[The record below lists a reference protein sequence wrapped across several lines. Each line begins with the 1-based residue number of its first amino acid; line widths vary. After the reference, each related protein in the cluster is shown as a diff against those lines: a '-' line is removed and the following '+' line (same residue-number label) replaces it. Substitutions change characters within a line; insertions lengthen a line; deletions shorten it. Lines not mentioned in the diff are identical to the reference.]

1 MLCLQEKLRFKKGNF
16 SPRRGP
22 TLKVQTILNLL
33 PCPTRHRFSSVFLLP
48 PFLSTDSPSLFSFKP
63 SLDFPLPWL
72 PLPPTSTFSHNNS
85 PLFSLF
91 TPSSKTMPSLTAPH
105 GLPLFLLLFLFLF
118 SSVSAQSQP
127 SPDPRSDPYQ
137 YRLSG
142 SMAVI
147 IVILIAALFF
157 MAFFSVYIRH
167 CNDSQSNT
175 IRPITVA
182 AGRSRRATR
191 GLDPAVIETFPTL
204 IYSDVKEHKIGK
216 SALECAVCL
225 NEFEDDETLRLIPKC
240 DHVFHPE
247 CIDAWLAS
255 HSTCPV
261 CRANLSPQLTESV
274 HRVDD
279 SNAVVNS
286 DTDGGDIEAQ
296 STDVV
301 LETTAPPTVQ
311 IQTESELTTTTG
323 NKALNRTRTR
333 GSRSNRLRW
342 LFPRSHSTGHSLVQP
357 GEDTERF
364 TLRLPVEIRKQ
375 VVNRKLNR
383 AMSMVV
389 LARQSSSMR
398 GYRFGSGEGSSR
410 GKYYRRLER
419 LDRTSKSDRWVLSMT
434 PPFFTRM
441 SSMKTPR
448 GGSNRGE
455 PGSGRELG
463 QGNTAVESSML
474 PV

>member
-1 MLCLQEKLRFKKGNF
+1 M
-16 SPRRGP
+16 S
-22 TLKVQTILNLL
+22 
-33 PCPTRHRFSSVFLLP
+33 
-48 PFLSTDSPSLFSFKP
+48 
-63 SLDFPLPWL
+63 
-72 PLPPTSTFSHNNS
+72 
-85 PLFSLF
+85 
-91 TPSSKTMPSLTAPH
+91 SLTAAH
-105 GLPLFLLLFLFLF
+105 AALFFFLLLFF
-118 SSVSAQSQP
+118 SVSAQSQL

-147 IVILIAALFF
+147 IIILIAALFF

-175 IRPITVA
+175 VRPISTA
-182 AGRSRRATR
+182 AARSRRATR

-296 STDVV
+296 SNDVV
-301 LETTAPPTVQ
+301 SETNLPTMTPPPVQ
-311 IQTESELTTTTG
+311 IQTESEFNTTTA

-333 GSRSNRLRW
+333 GSRSNRFRW

-383 AMSMVV
+383 ATSMVV

-419 LDRTSKSDRWVLSMT
+419 LDRTSKSDRWVLSIT

-448 GGSNRGE
+448 GGSNHGE
-455 PGSGRELG
+455 SGSGRELG
-463 QGNTAVESSML
+463 QGTCTVDSSRL

>member
-1 MLCLQEKLRFKKGNF
+1 M
-16 SPRRGP
+16 
-22 TLKVQTILNLL
+22 
-33 PCPTRHRFSSVFLLP
+33 SSFTAV
-48 PFLSTDSPSLFSFKP
+48 
-63 SLDFPLPWL
+63 
-72 PLPPTSTFSHNNS
+72 HG
-85 PLFSLF
+85 PLFF
-91 TPSSKTMPSLTAPH
+91 
-105 GLPLFLLLFLFLF
+105 FLLLFF
-118 SSVSAQSQP
+118 SASAQTQL

-175 IRPITVA
+175 VRPISNA
-182 AGRSRRATR
+182 AARSRRATR

-204 IYSDVKEHKIGK
+204 VYSDVKEHKIGK

-274 HRVDD
+274 HRVGD
-279 SNAVVNS
+279 SNAVVNPDS
-286 DTDGGDIEAQ
+286 DGGDIEAP
-296 STDVV
+296 SNDVV
-301 LETTAPPTVQ
+301 SETTAPPPVQ
-311 IQTESELTTTTG
+311 IPTESELP

-383 AMSMVV
+383 ATSMVV

-419 LDRTSKSDRWVLSMT
+419 LDRTSKSDRWVLSIT

-448 GGSNRGE
+448 GGSNHGE
-455 PGSGRELG
+455 SGSGRELG
-463 QGNTAVESSML
+463 QGNSTVDSSRL

>member
-1 MLCLQEKLRFKKGNF
+1 MASF
-16 SPRRGP
+16 SAVHAA
-22 TLKVQTILNLL
+22 L
-33 PCPTRHRFSSVFLLP
+33 FFLL
-48 PFLSTDSPSLFSFKP
+48 SV
-63 SLDFPLPWL
+63 
-72 PLPPTSTFSHNNS
+72 
-85 PLFSLF
+85 
-91 TPSSKTMPSLTAPH
+91 
-105 GLPLFLLLFLFLF
+105 
-118 SSVSAQSQP
+118 SVSAQSQF

-157 MAFFSVYIRH
+157 VAFFSVYLRH
-167 CNDSQSNT
+167 CNDSQSNSV
-175 IRPITVA
+175 RPVTA
-182 AGRSRRATR
+182 AARSRRAAR

-204 IYSDVKEHKIGK
+204 IYSDVKQHKIGK
-216 SALECAVCL
+216 STLECAVCL

-255 HSTCPV
+255 HTTCPV

-274 HRVDD
+274 HRVED
-279 SNAVVNS
+279 SAAVVDS
-286 DTDGGDIEAQ
+286 DENRGDIEAQ
-296 STDVV
+296 NNDVV
-301 LETTAPPTVQ
+301 SETNPTAAPPPIQ
-311 IQTESELTTTTG
+311 IPVESELNTTTAA
-323 NKALNRTRTR
+323 NKSLNRNRTR

-364 TLRLPVEIRKQ
+364 TLRLPLEIRKQ

-383 AMSMVV
+383 ATSMVI

-419 LDRTSKSDRWVLSMT
+419 LDQTSKSDRWVLSIT

-448 GGSNRGE
+448 GGSIHGE
-455 PGSGRELG
+455 PGLGRELG
-463 QGNTAVESSML
+463 QGSSTVESSRL